1 MAVPLSPS
9 EMDKADK
16 KRYPYKAMDVI
27 WNGYSC
33 FHIKEKNSLVIT
45 DPYKSDNSISQS
57 SLKANVITISHPHQD
72 NCFTDDSDNNPTII
86 AIPGEYERAGIFVT
100 GIATFRDSENGT
112 LNGKNTVF
120 VIEFGNMTLCH
131 LGDLGHRLPSQ
142 LLEDVGT
149 VDILFLPIGGNPSF
163 SVDLAVETIRAI
175 EPRIVIPMS
184 YAPVSTGSSPDAL
197 SNFLKKSGAHNTEAR
212 PKLTVNQSSLP
223 SNTEVVV
230 LSQNT

>member
-1 MAVPLSPS
+1 MAMFLSPG
-9 EMDKADK
+9 EMDKAVK
-16 KRYPYKAMDVI
+16 KRYSFKAMDVI

-33 FHIKEKNSLVIT
+33 FQIKEKNSLVIT
-45 DPYKSDNSISQS
+45 DPYKLDNTIPQPF
-57 SLKANVITISHPHQD
+57 LKANIITISHPHQD
-72 NCFTDDSDNNPTII
+72 NYFTDDSDSNPTII

-100 GIATFRDSENGT
+100 GIATFRDNENGT

-149 VDILFLPIGGNPSF
+149 VDILFLPIGGNESF
-163 SVDLAVETIRAI
+163 TVDLAVETIRAI
-175 EPRIVIPMS
+175 EPRVVIPMG
-184 YAPVSTGSSPDAL
+184 YAPVSTSSSPDTL
-197 SNFLKKSGAHNTEAR
+197 SNFLKKSGAHNTEAK
-212 PKLTVNQSSLP
+212 PKLTVTQSSLP

-230 LSQNT
+230 LSNDT